1 MYSFAGLYV
10 VRRGERLVKPVQ
22 PEKREK
28 EHAISS
34 ESKIVYDNNPTDLFY
49 VQDSGKQIYDQ
60 KYLIHPA
67 KGTVGTDGY
76 ERVVFQKRHYS
87 YGDGYIFC
95 HSPD

>member
-1 MYSFAGLYV
+1 M
-10 VRRGERLVKPVQ
+10 Q

-34 ESKIVYDNNPTDLFY
+34 ESKNVYGNNPTDLFY

-67 KGTVGTDGY
+67 KGTVDSDGY
-76 ERVVFQKRHYS
+76 ERVVFPKRHYS
-87 YGDGYIFC
+87 YGDGYIFY

>member
-1 MYSFAGLYV
+1 
-10 VRRGERLVKPVQ
+10 
-22 PEKREK
+22 
-28 EHAISS
+28 
-34 ESKIVYDNNPTDLFY
+34 VYGNNPTDLFY

-87 YGDGYIFC
+87 YEDEKHAHRFADFYLLGTYFNLK
-95 HSPD
+95 HA